1 MINLDEDA
9 LICDLAEVY
18 HIYDY
23 RSLPA
28 DLVATYA
35 VGLRDS
41 SRIKSKLSNM
51 MMPLDDYL
59 MAAIFDAVNWLCWTH
74 TKDAGKGGR
83 PPERIL
89 DILQDK
95 KKEEKPEDDF
105 IVFDS
110 PEEFEQAR
118 MRLLGEQDG

>member
-1 MINLDEDA
+1 MISCDEDA
-9 LICDLAEVY
+9 LICDFAEVY

-28 DLVATYA
+28 DMVATYA
-35 VGLRDS
+35 VGLREN
-41 SRIKSKLSNM
+41 SRIKVKM
-51 MMPLDDYL
+51 MKMNMPLEEYL

-74 TKDAGKGGR
+74 TKAAEKGGR

-89 DILQDK
+89 DALQEK
-95 KKEEKPEDDF
+95 KKEEKPEDDYLIF
-105 IVFDS
+105 NS
-110 PEEFEQAR
+110 PEEFERAR